1 MPASFQLHRT
11 YPTEVIWKNRHLA
24 INFYAKEFHFS
35 REKEISFI
43 CLTNCCIFLITKIG
57 VGTLIA
63 NVITKTLLYI
73 SVELHIFAKL
83 ASFKNIQNLFM
94 KLRKNII
101 VDEGF
106 LPANLQHHHLR

>member
-1 MPASFQLHRT
+1 MPANFQLHRT
-11 YPTEVIWKNRHLA
+11 YPTEVIWKNRHFE
-24 INFYAKEFHFS
+24 INVYAKEFHFS
-35 REKEISFI
+35 REKKICI
-43 CLTNCCIFLITKIG
+43 CLTNCCIFLIAKIG
-57 VGTLIA
+57 VVTLIA

-101 VDEGF
+101 VDEEF
-106 LPANLQHHHLR
+106 LTANLQHHHLR